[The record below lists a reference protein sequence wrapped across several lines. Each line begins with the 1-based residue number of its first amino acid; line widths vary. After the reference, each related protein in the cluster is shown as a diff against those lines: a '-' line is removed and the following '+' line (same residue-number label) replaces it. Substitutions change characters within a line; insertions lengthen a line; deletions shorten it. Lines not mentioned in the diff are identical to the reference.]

1 MGIIISEMSNIRGLG
16 DYGKDEKNKDKK
28 KKESYIGGEKS
39 GLAVEDAS
47 DDDDLQKIVKRA
59 KQG

>member
-1 MGIIISEMSNIRGLG
+1 MSNIRGFG
-16 DYGKDEKNKDKK
+16 DYNKGDDKDAKK

-39 GLAVEDAS
+39 GLAVEDA
-47 DDDDLQKIVKRA
+47 DDDLEKIVKMA

>member
-1 MGIIISEMSNIRGLG
+1 LKMSNVKGFG
-16 DYGKDEKNKDKK
+16 DYGKTNKGGDDKK

-39 GLAVEDAS
+39 GLAVEDA
-47 DDDDLQKIVKRA
+47 DDDLEKIVKMA